1 MLHRVLPV
9 LLASLPFTSAWLAPI
24 VAKGNKLFD
33 SETGLEFRIKGMA
46 YYPRPNSGEMADVT
60 NYDWAAD
67 EHEDVW
73 KPHLEVMQDLGVNTI
88 RLYSVDPSVSH
99 DKFMCACSQAGIY
112 VSVGMAAPCEGCS
125 VADVAAPK
133 CYPDDMFTRMQMVYN
148 AFAVYDN
155 TMLFSVANEPNLI
168 SVDGDSGEA
177 VMPCI
182 KAMIRDIREYADSCV
197 GSLREVPI
205 GVEMADI
212 PPRAQWLQYFDCAA
226 SNDSSSGSGDAYERA
241 QWMGFNPYVECD
253 PTGHTEY
260 SQSTGLVTLMKDYK
274 DAAYPRPIMFG
285 EFGCNTGDNTM
296 DGYENQ
302 RTFYDAKWMNEEADM
317 TEEIVG
323 GNVFEFSTEIAN
335 LEGEKELTKKADKG
349 KYGVGY
355 FQPDDCDNENT
366 TCEFTAYPEYD
377 NLKEAYT
384 TTKNS
389 TVEMDSFTP
398 TRTSALKCPSGLSM
412 DLPETPDVETL
423 SCSVAQPMC
432 DGQKSNDFDSS
443 TLADLNE
450 GKTASS
456 STASG
461 SSASANDK
469 ESAGARTSPVEAFA
483 LLLTAFLTLQLM

>member
-1 MLHRVLPV
+1 MRGLLLPV
-9 LLASLPFTSAWLAPI
+9 LAFLPCSAAWLPPI

-46 YYPRPNSGEMADVT
+46 YYPRPNSGELADVT

-73 KPHLEVMQDLGVNTI
+73 KPHLEVMMDLGVNTI
-88 RLYSVDPSVSH
+88 RLYSVDPSKSH
-99 DKFMCACSQAGIY
+99 DDFMCACSDAGIY
-112 VSVGMAAPCEGCS
+112 VSIGMAAPCVGCS

-155 TMLFSVANEPNLI
+155 TLFFSVANEPNLI
-168 SVDGDSGEA
+168 SVDGDTGEA

-182 KAMIRDIREYADSCV
+182 KAMIRDIRDYADGCV

-212 PPRAQWLQYFDCAA
+212 PPRAQWLEYFDCTS
-226 SNDSSSGSGDAYERA
+226 SNGSSSSSGDASERA

-253 PTGHTEY
+253 PTTHTEY
-260 SQSTGLVTLMKDYK
+260 SQSKGLVTLMKDYK

-296 DGYENQ
+296 DGYESQ
-302 RTFYDAKWMNEEADM
+302 RTFYDAKWMNEEEEM
-317 TEEIVG
+317 TDEIVG

-377 NLKEAYT
+377 NLKTAYA

-398 TRTSALKCPSGLSM
+398 TRTSALKCPSALSM
-412 DLPETPDVETL
+412 DLPDTPDVETL
-423 SCSVAQPMC
+423 SCSVAQPVC
-432 DGQKSNDFDSS
+432 NGKKSNDFDSD
-443 TLADLNE
+443 TLADLND
-450 GKTASS
+450 GKTS
-456 STASG
+456 STSSGSG
-461 SSASANDK
+461 SSTSAKDK
-469 ESAGARTSPVEAFA
+469 DSACARPTMSSSMQA
-483 LLLTAFLTLQLM
+483 LLLALAAFLALH

>member
-155 TMLFSVANEPNLI
+155 TLLFSVANEPNLI

-296 DGYENQ
+296 DEYENQ

>member
-1 MLHRVLPV
+1 MLLRVLPA
-9 LLASLPFTSAWLAPI
+9 LLATLPLTTAWLAPI

-46 YYPRPNSGEMADVT
+46 YYPRPNSGELADVN
-60 NYDWAAD
+60 NYDWASD
-67 EHEDVW
+67 DHEDVW
-73 KPHLEVMQDLGVNTI
+73 AADLKVMQDLGVNTV
-88 RLYSVDPSVSH
+88 RLYSVDPSRSH

-112 VSVGMAAPCEGCS
+112 VSVGMAAPCTGCS
-125 VADVAAPK
+125 VADKAAPD
-133 CYPDDMFTRMQMVYN
+133 CYPDGMFTRMQMVYN

-155 TMLFSVANEPNLI
+155 TLLFSVANEPNLI
-168 SVDGDSGEA
+168 SVDGDTGES

-182 KAMIRDIREYADSCV
+182 KAMIRDIRDYADGCV

-212 PPRAQWLQYFDCAA
+212 PPRAQWLQYFDCTA
-226 SNDSSSGSGDAYERA
+226 SNGSSSGSGDSSERA

-253 PTGHTEY
+253 PTGHTKY
-260 SQSTGLVTLMKDYK
+260 TQSTGLVTLMKDYK

-302 RTFYDAKWMNEEADM
+302 RTFYDAKWMNEEEDM
-317 TEEIVG
+317 TVEIVG

-335 LEGEKELTKKADKG
+335 LAGAKKLTKKADKG

-355 FQPDDCDNENT
+355 FQPDECDNENT
-366 TCEFTAYPEYD
+366 TCEFTPYPEYD

-389 TVEMDSFTP
+389 TIDMDSFTP
-398 TRTSALKCPSGLSM
+398 TRTSALKCPSALSM
-412 DLPETPDVETL
+412 DFPDTPDVEQL
-423 SCSVAQPMC
+423 SCSVAQPVC
-432 DGQKSNDFDSS
+432 DGHKSNNFDSS
-443 TLADLNE
+443 TLADLND

-456 STASG
+456 G
-461 SSASANDK
+461 SSTSAKDNT
-469 ESAGARTSPVEAFA
+469 STGTRTAIATSVEALVLVLA
-483 LLLTAFLTLQLM
+483 AFLALN